1 MQMRVVGMD
10 DDTVGVRGESLPMS
24 DNTAFRLLVTILGVG
39 AMWADALG
47 GRRAP
52 LASIED
58 GHGS

>member
-1 MQMRVVGMD
+1 MQMRVVVVN
-10 DDTVGVRGESLPMS
+10 DDTVSVSGESLPMS
-24 DNTAFRLLVTILGVG
+24 DNTAFRLFVTILGVR